1 MADTQSLL
9 KTPENSSRRICNT
22 QSFLNHADLSKKR
35 DSESDK
41 ESESSFESC
50 TSSMRYSPL
59 VDERNQTRNTPWYS
73 QRFARFRSWIQFDT
87 SNVLAL
93 RSLREAVSGSNIP
106 WLTYIVIALCAFIM
120 LLITEREVKHVKFQ
134 SASFI
139 KCFLISII
147 SMSVIGQ
154 VFVFLKGSNER
165 FVRFHFSREHYSLK
179 YVLAGAYV
187 FGAGTLLVI
196 SLRLMVYPHANS
208 TENCF
213 TYSATNTSHH
223 VLMAPNRNNSNYVIH
238 KDVVCRIDIA
248 YDVIRWLFTVTQIL
262 FLQTYNCASFAN
274 SGKVKFIIFHTMLVH
289 ACVWVKYVSDETGIF
304 TTDQDEHKASD
315 GAINLANEYSEFATP
330 LTLEFSLI
338 AAGILYSISCQMQ
351 DLTTVQTAP
360 SSANDENGEAFGME
374 RGNAPAPSVEDGQ
387 ANQLSVSNR
396 SQPGLVAGLC
406 LGLAVFAASLT
417 FDGSPDQ
424 QSTKSRQMFLI
435 LEAVTSCLQ
444 FFAISRVLSN
454 LQKHQKHVHKVS
466 SDDILLIIGVVG
478 SFAFDFTTLFS
489 AAEAFMKNIKAFSPD
504 TALVTIIGACVLI
517 CTKIFQTIVI
527 IFSRRYTP
535 NKASSESRRSARRV
549 QQWCLFLLTTNL
561 SLWALDSFVEVRNGG
576 VNSYPYGKIVYQKT
590 WTAIEAVTYPV
601 TIFFRFHSAAMLFE
615 LWARFRISG

>member
-1 MADTQSLL
+1 MADTRSLL
-9 KTPENSSRRICNT
+9 KTPENSS
-22 QSFLNHADLSKKR
+22 NHGGPSSQR
-35 DSESDK
+35 QDSESDRV
-41 ESESSFESC
+41 SESSFESC
-50 TSSMRYSPL
+50 SSSF
-59 VDERNQTRNTPWYS
+59 VDETRQTSNNPWNS
-73 QRFARFRSWIQFDT
+73 QSFARFRSSIQFDT

-120 LLITEREVKHVKFQ
+120 LLITEREVKHEKFR

-139 KCFLISII
+139 KCFLTSII
-147 SMSVIGQ
+147 SISVIGQ
-154 VFVFLKGSNER
+154 FFVFFKGSNEA

-187 FGAGTLLVI
+187 FGAGTLLVT
-196 SLRLMVYPHANS
+196 SLRLQVYSHANAIV
-208 TENCF
+208 NCF
-213 TYSATNTSHH
+213 TYNGTNTSHH
-223 VLMAPNRNNSNYVIH
+223 VLMIPKINNSSDVLH

-248 YDVIRWLFTVTQIL
+248 YDLIRWLFIVTQIL

-274 SGKVKFIIFHTMLVH
+274 SGKVKFIIFHSVLVH

-304 TTDQDEHKASD
+304 TKEQDENTASD
-315 GAINLANEYSEFATP
+315 RAIKLAKEYSEFATP
-330 LTLEFSLI
+330 FTLEFSLI
-338 AAGILYSISCQMQ
+338 AAGILYSISCKMQ
-351 DLTTVQTAP
+351 DLATLQTALSP
-360 SSANDENGEAFGME
+360 ENDENGQTLGME
-374 RGNAPAPSVEDGQ
+374 QGNAAANLVEDDED
-387 ANQLSVSNR
+387 NQLSVSNR

-417 FDGSPDQ
+417 FDGSPNQ

-435 LEAVTSCLQ
+435 FEAVTSCLQ
-444 FFAISRVLSN
+444 FFAISRVLIN

-466 SDDILLIIGVVG
+466 SDDILLIVGVVG

-489 AAEAFMKNIKAFSPD
+489 AAEAFMKNIKAFSPK
-504 TALVTIIGACVLI
+504 TALVTILGACVLI

-535 NKASSESRRSARRV
+535 NRASSESKRSARRI

-590 WTAIEAVTYPV
+590 WTAIEAITYPV

-615 LWARFRISG
+615 LWARFKISM

>member
-1 MADTQSLL
+1 M
-9 KTPENSSRRICNT
+9 
-22 QSFLNHADLSKKR
+22 
-35 DSESDK
+35 
-41 ESESSFESC
+41 
-50 TSSMRYSPL
+50 
-59 VDERNQTRNTPWYS
+59 V
-73 QRFARFRSWIQFDT
+73 
-87 SNVLAL
+87 NVQ
-93 RSLREAVSGSNIP
+93 
-106 WLTYIVIALCAFIM
+106 CAFIM
-120 LLITEREVKHVKFQ
+120 LLITEREVKHEKFR

-139 KCFLISII
+139 KCFLTSII
-147 SMSVIGQ
+147 SISVIGQ
-154 VFVFLKGSNER
+154 VFVFFKGSNET

-187 FGAGTLLVI
+187 FGAGTLLVT
-196 SLRLMVYPHANS
+196 SLRLQVYFHAS
-208 TENCF
+208 AIVNCF
-213 TYSATNTSHH
+213 TYNGTNTSHH
-223 VLMAPNRNNSNYVIH
+223 VLMIANRNNSNDFLH
-238 KDVVCRIDIA
+238 KDVVCQIDIA
-248 YDVIRWLFTVTQIL
+248 YDIIRWLFIVTQIL

-274 SGKVKFIIFHTMLVH
+274 SGKVKFIIFHSVLVH

-304 TTDQDEHKASD
+304 TQEHDEYPASD
-315 GAINLANEYSEFATP
+315 RAIQLAKQYSEFATP
-330 LTLEFSLI
+330 FTLEFSLI

-351 DLTTVQTAP
+351 DLATLQTAP
-360 SSANDENGEAFGME
+360 SPENDENGETLDME
-374 RGNAPAPSVEDGQ
+374 PVNAAAYLVEDDQG
-387 ANQLSVSNR
+387 NQLSVSSR

-417 FDGSPDQ
+417 FDGSPNQ
-424 QSTKSRQMFLI
+424 QSTKSRQVFLI
-435 LEAVTSCLQ
+435 FEAVTSCLQ
-444 FFAISRVLSN
+444 FFAISRVLIN

-478 SFAFDFTTLFS
+478 SFAFDFMTLFS
-489 AAEAFMKNIKAFSPD
+489 AAEAFMKNIKAFSPK
-504 TALVTIIGACVLI
+504 TALMTIVGACVLI
-517 CTKIFQTIVI
+517 CAKIFQTIVI

-615 LWARFRISG
+615 LWARFKITKISM